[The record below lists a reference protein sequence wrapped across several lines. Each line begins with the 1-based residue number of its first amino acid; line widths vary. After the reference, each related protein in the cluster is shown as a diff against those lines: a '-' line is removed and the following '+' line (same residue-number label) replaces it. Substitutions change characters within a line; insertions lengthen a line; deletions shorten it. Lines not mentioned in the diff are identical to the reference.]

1 MLKPIRLLALAL
13 VCLCSTTH
21 AAGPGA
27 ETMRALQTIVTA
39 QDIEEKYRAY
49 LDSSAARHAATLQKM
64 LEEKLNAQP
73 TLSQA
78 QRKRALAMLP
88 AWSAA
93 LAADLK
99 IRDKSMNLPAL
110 ISDMAQTIYPRYFTD
125 AELKELAAFYASS
138 AYQKTIDVSAR
149 IKENE
154 RRTGLAD
161 PAAWD
166 NYEHLFTEAENEVIL
181 ANGESALGKKL
192 ARVTSALNREILMY
206 LGAKTSS
213 NIEAIAARHMAE
225 FVATVNAD
233 TSR

>member
-1 MLKPIRLLALAL
+1 MLKPIRILALAL
-13 VCLCSTTH
+13 ICLCPTTH
-21 AAGPGA
+21 AAEPGA

-39 QDIEEKYRAY
+39 EHIEEKYRAY
-49 LDSSAARHAATLQKM
+49 LDSSATRHAATLQKM
-64 LEEKLNAQP
+64 LEEKLNAAPQ
-73 TLSQA
+73 LSQA

-149 IKENE
+149 IKEDK
-154 RRTGLAD
+154 RRTGVAD

-166 NYEHLFTEAENEVIL
+166 KYDHLFTEAENDVIL
-181 ANGESALGKKL
+181 ANGDSALGKKL
-192 ARVTSALNREILMY
+192 TRVSPALNKEILMY
-206 LGAKTSS
+206 FGAKTSD
-213 NIEAIAARHMAE
+213 NINAIAGRHMAR
-225 FVATVNAD
+225 FVATMNAD